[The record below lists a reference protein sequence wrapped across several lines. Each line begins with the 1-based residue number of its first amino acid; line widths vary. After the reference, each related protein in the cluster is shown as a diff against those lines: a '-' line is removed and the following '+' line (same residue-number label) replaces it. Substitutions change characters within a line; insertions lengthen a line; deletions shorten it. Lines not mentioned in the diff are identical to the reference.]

1 MKSHL
6 KNQTL
11 KPVQEMGFF
20 VGVCSSFLDCVRA
33 QRRVLKKKQ
42 KIVKEKFGDN
52 IENAV
57 YLQKYCSYY

>member
-6 KNQTL
+6 KNPTL
-11 KPVQEMGFF
+11 KPVPKMGFR

-42 KIVKEKFGDN
+42 KIVKENLEDSEK
-52 IENAV
+52 
-57 YLQKYCSYY
+57 CC